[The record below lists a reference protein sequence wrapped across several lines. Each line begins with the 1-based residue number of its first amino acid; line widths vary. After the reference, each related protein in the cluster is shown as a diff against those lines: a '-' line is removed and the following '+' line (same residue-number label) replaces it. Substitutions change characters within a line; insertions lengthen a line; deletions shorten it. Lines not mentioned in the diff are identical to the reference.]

1 MNDFQSPNF
10 KNPPVTEVVLG
21 LQFEPLHDFKTTHV
35 GELHAI
41 YEADYP
47 IVSEHSLLGPKFENF
62 NTDAFAPSRMVF
74 NLVDNKAIPRV
85 WFASKDDSNLLQ
97 LQRDRFIHNW
107 RRKEPSEEIPYP
119 RYEKIRDEF
128 ELRYKQFL
136 KFLSNQ
142 NIPEPAV
149 NQIEVTYVNLICCE
163 DSDFS
168 KSMHEVFEF
177 WNPDPQSSPLG
188 EPESQKFVTTYLIKD
203 DDKLIGRLS
212 ITSHTLIR
220 NDNKKFLRV
229 DIIARGKPKD
239 VSLNGILGFM
249 NLGRSKIVSGFD
261 SLTTEKM
268 HKIWGKE

>member
-1 MNDFQSPNF
+1 MSDFQSPNF
-10 KNPPVTEVVLG
+10 KKPPVIEVVLG
-21 LQFEPLHDFKTTHV
+21 LQFEPLNSFMTTHV
-35 GELHAI
+35 GKLYEI
-41 YEADYP
+41 YENDYP
-47 IVSEHSLLGPKFENF
+47 IISEHSLLEPKFENF
-62 NTDAFAPSRMVF
+62 NTDTFAPNRMVF

-85 WFASKDDSNLLQ
+85 WFVSRDDSRLLQ

-119 RYEKIRDEF
+119 RYEKIREEF
-128 ELRYKQFL
+128 KLRYKQFL
-136 KFLSNQ
+136 EFLSNH
-142 NIPEPAV
+142 NISEPTV
-149 NQIEVTYVNLICCE
+149 NQVEVTYVNLISCE
-163 DSDFS
+163 DNDFS

-177 WNPDPQSSPLG
+177 WNPEPPSSPLG

-203 DDKLIGRLS
+203 DDERIGRLS

-220 NDNKKFLRV
+220 NDNKKFLRI
-229 DIIARGKPKD
+229 DITARGKPKD
-239 VSLNGILGFM
+239 VSLNGILDFM